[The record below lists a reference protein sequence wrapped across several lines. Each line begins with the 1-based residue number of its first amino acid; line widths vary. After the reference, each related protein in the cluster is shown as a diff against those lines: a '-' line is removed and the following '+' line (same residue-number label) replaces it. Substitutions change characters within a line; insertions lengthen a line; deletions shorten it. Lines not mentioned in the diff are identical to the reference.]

1 MWFRQVIFIFG
12 VLLLAALPQAARADS
27 SSPRH
32 KRAAAPDTAIVDSVN
47 VRNQFKGVRRAEPA
61 PAPAPAAEP
70 AAAPAGAPVPQT
82 PPPAAKKDLSDRVV
96 DANTLVNPQILS
108 ALTVPQ
114 SIEQPKIAAEAPDS
128 FKCMALANQQG
139 DKATAQHCA
148 DMYVMYMANLMF
160 QVRELSQMIGES
172 LVRMGMVKE
181 DDWVGAEQFMNR
193 ELALA
198 RKDESTPFQATNELA
213 LKRITPDPNE
223 QAEVYVF
230 CTLTNSF
237 CREMAP
243 NVERLWQ
250 ATRNDPKVKLVTVLV
265 DNGRPEFIN
274 SFREYTG
281 LTAPIYV
288 DTAVAKKLRI
298 GFVPAVV
305 VRSPSTGHLYTK
317 TGFQSFER
325 MWQFVRAVQGRSIE
339 ISPQIKQIAAIPVGF
354 EKGAKSFNWT
364 DVETAADPKSGSAR
378 AGKNEKPVVAKF

>member
-32 KRAAAPDTAIVDSVN
+32 KRAAAPDSAIVDSVN

-70 AAAPAGAPVPQT
+70 AAAPAAAPLPQT

-128 FKCMALANQQG
+128 FRCMALANQQG
-139 DKATAQHCA
+139 DKANAQHCA

-250 ATRNDPKVKLVTVLV
+250 SIKRDPNVKFAAVFV
-265 DNGRPEFIN
+265 DEAQPEFIN

-281 LTAPIYV
+281 LTAPIFIGPEL
-288 DTAVAKKLRI
+288 AKKLRI
-298 GFVPAVV
+298 AFVPAVV
-305 VRSPSTGHLYTK
+305 IRAPGTGRVYTK

-325 MWQFVRAVQGRSIE
+325 MWQFVRSVQGRSIE
-339 ISPQIKQIAAIPVGF
+339 ITPQIKQIAAVPIGF
-354 EKGAKSFNWT
+354 EQGAKSFNWKDVNT
-364 DVETAADPKSGSAR
+364 DTNLQFAGEKSGDAQ
-378 AGKNEKPVVAKF
+378 KPVVGKF